1 MWYKMYVVLAV
12 VVCSYSFAVS
22 ETLLSGK
29 RTVTTD
35 SSNPK
40 SSLKS
45 KSYLTRMKKRDVKK
59 EQQDDSTWSPW
70 LPTLLCIDGQVNF
83 TNMGCGDDETFF
95 EQTRT
100 CMTQHC
106 EGASQR
112 TIPCNICVPVWSAW
126 SPCCNNKSCPHDVV
140 GEVRF
145 RQKLRYGNISQSCVD
160 NFQFDSSCHFEV
172 ETKNCISGRAVP
184 IGPAPGGEEQS
195 DTDVISNTAKIIAFA
210 LVGTL
215 MVVLLA
221 FTGKRLGR
229 TVMQRPRGLRRTTQ
243 QSLCEGD
250 HDVSAKACF
259 FDIFVLFAVFTVM
272 EKLWII
278 MKISQY
284 SNLGYQGQ
292 QVPQSPPGNSNG
304 IDACRIVVLN
314 PSIRRLP
321 GRGLATTPLSIIKE
335 EDDVVSAS
343 EDDIG
348 EVTEHSLSR
357 SHQSKLSSHG
367 SNEAIQFMD
376 EVLTQLEQENDD
388 EEDEDQHETSV
399 AQPNKDNLNFLNN
412 LGWNPDERDCRL
424 QPLETDTDTQKD
436 PGLTASVMSLASAS
450 LLRQGTVSVDSSYR
464 TSLSSMTSDEDS
476 YSLNDMS
483 ECFSESPA
491 SRQYSSLPDVA
502 KLRDFIPDIDEVLK
516 RSDSQLS
523 DKGEVI

>member
-1 MWYKMYVVLAV
+1 MGILPSGNVIMWYKMYVVLAV

-22 ETLLSGK
+22 ETLLAGK

-45 KSYLTRMKKRDVKK
+45 RSYLTRMKKRDVKK

-112 TIPCNICVPVWSAW
+112 TIPCNICLPVWSAW
-126 SPCCNNKSCPHDVV
+126 SPCCDNKSCPHDVV

-160 NFQFDSSCHFEV
+160 NFEFDSSCHFEV

-195 DTDVISNTAKIIAFA
+195 ETDVISNTAKIIAFA

-229 TVMQRPRGLRRTTQ
+229 TIMQRPGGLRRTTQ

-250 HDVSAKACF
+250 HD
-259 FDIFVLFAVFTVM
+259 
-272 EKLWII
+272 
-278 MKISQY
+278 SQY

-335 EDDVVSAS
+335 EDDVISAS

-348 EVTEHSLSR
+348 EVTENSLSR

-388 EEDEDQHETSV
+388 EEEDEDQHETSV
-399 AQPNKDNLNFLNN
+399 ARPNKDNLNFLNN
-412 LGWNPDERDCRL
+412 LGWNPGERDCRL

-450 LLRQGTVSVDSSYR
+450 LLRQGAVSVDSSYR

-483 ECFSESPA
+483 ECFSESAA

-523 DKGEVI
+523 DKSEVI